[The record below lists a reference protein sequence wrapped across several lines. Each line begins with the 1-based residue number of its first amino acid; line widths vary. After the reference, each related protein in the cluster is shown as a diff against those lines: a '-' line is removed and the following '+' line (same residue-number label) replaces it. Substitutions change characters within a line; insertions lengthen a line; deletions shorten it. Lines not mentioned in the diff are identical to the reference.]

1 MYFDRNYVAQD
12 TSRSLRS
19 QVTPISATIG
29 PICPKLVWMDLAP
42 IRVKYLVSKIP
53 NRSKGQHRTT
63 VHSLDG
69 KLVWTTRSRENLG
82 FITESQVLNKWAPIC
97 NAALSSAVRG
107 CTCASGCT
115 GLEDETL
122 VSGCRTRRFC
132 FTAPLLR
139 GSSIFLI
146 TFKQNVIPVK
156 PSTTET
162 IPEIVIIHLLWN
174 NPRDRERNN
183 TTINE
188 KAQCWKHLSNT
199 ECFCVFIPPVNDAWW
214 QTCRSRGACLS
225 QWACDFEPRLTQQ
238 FKRT

>member
-1 MYFDRNYVAQD
+1 
-12 TSRSLRS
+12 
-19 QVTPISATIG
+19 
-29 PICPKLVWMDLAP
+29 MDLAP
-42 IRVKYLVSKIP
+42 IRVKDLVSKMP
-53 NRSKGQHRTT
+53 NRSKGQYRTM

-82 FITESQVLNKWAPIC
+82 FISKSQVLNKWPPIY
-97 NAALSSAVRG
+97 NTASSSAVRG

-122 VSGCRTRRFC
+122 LLTINVYRVKRLGSGCRTRRFC

-156 PSTTET
+156 PSMTET

-174 NPRDRERNN
+174 NPRDR
-183 TTINE
+183 
-188 KAQCWKHLSNT
+188 
-199 ECFCVFIPPVNDAWW
+199 
-214 QTCRSRGACLS
+214 
-225 QWACDFEPRLTQQ
+225 
-238 FKRT
+238 